1 MLSLIGEDACYI
13 LEPVV
18 ELLAGMPKRQAR
30 KALRAAAR
38 RSLRLAAQ
46 DRGLL
51 LREAE
56 KEAGEVSRELVQ
68 VKQVNKAVE
77 RLRAYRAA

>member
-1 MLSLIGEDACYI
+1 MLSTIGEDACYI

-18 ELLAGMPKRQAR
+18 ELLAGMPKRKVRQ
-30 KALRAAAR
+30 ALRAAAL
-38 RSLRLAAQ
+38 RSVRLAAQ

-68 VKQVNKAVE
+68 VKASKVVA
-77 RLRAYRAA
+77 RLREYRAA